1 MPEERIERPD
11 RVGLRIEEAAASL
24 GLSKRAFEEHIL
36 PRCPKL
42 YVGRAVVIPR
52 KLFEQHIE
60 RLAKEEAQETRETA
74 EQLLARAATASR

>member
-1 MPEERIERPD
+1 MPEERPGLAD

-36 PRCPKL
+36 PNCPKV
-42 YVGRAVVIPR
+42 YVGRAVVIPT

-60 RLAKEEAQETRETA
+60 SLALKEAQETQETA
-74 EQLLARAATASR
+74 TELLARTE